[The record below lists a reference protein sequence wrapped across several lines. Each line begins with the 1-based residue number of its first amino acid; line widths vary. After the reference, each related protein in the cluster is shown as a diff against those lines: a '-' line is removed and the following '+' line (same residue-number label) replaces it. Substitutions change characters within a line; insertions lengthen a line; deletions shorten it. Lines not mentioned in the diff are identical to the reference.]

1 MSWTTI
7 EVPRT
12 VSLMS
17 ELKTTLRTDM
27 TAAMK
32 SKDALRLGTLRMLLS
47 AIQNAEV
54 AGPEARELS
63 DPEIIAV
70 LQKEAKKRNE
80 AAVVYEQAGR
90 GELAANERAE
100 ESIIDEYLP
109 TQLTEAEVGDIADT
123 AIAQVAEQL
132 GERPGM
138 RQMGQVMKAATAL
151 AAGRADGTR
160 ISAAVKA
167 RL

>member
-17 ELKTTLRTDM
+17 ELKTKLRSDM
-27 TAAMK
+27 TTAMK
-32 SKDALRLGTLRMLLS
+32 SKDTLRLGTLRMLLS

-54 AGPEARELS
+54 AGPQARELS
-63 DPEIIAV
+63 DPEVVAV

-100 ESIIDEYLP
+100 EQVIDEYLP
-109 TQLTEAEVGDIADT
+109 TQLTDAEVADIADT
-123 AIAQVAEQL
+123 AIAEIAEQI

-138 RQMGQVMKAATAL
+138 KQMGQVMKAATAL
-151 AAGRADGTR
+151 AAGRADGSR

>member
-1 MSWTTI
+1 
-7 EVPRT
+7 
-12 VSLMS
+12 MS
-17 ELKTTLRTDM
+17 ELKAKLRADM
-27 TAAMK
+27 TTAMK
-32 SKDALRLGTLRMLLS
+32 AKDKLRLATLRMLLA
-47 AIQNAEV
+47 AIQTSEV
-54 AGPEARELS
+54 SGTEAHELS
-63 DPEIIAV
+63 DNDVVAL

-80 AAVVYEQAGR
+80 AAVIYEQNGR

-100 ESIIDEYLP
+100 EEIIEEYLP
-109 TQLTEAEVGDIADT
+109 TQLNDAEVAQVADT

-138 RQMGQVMKAATAL
+138 RQMGQVMKAATVL
-151 AAGRADGTR
+151 ADGKADGSR

>member
-1 MSWTTI
+1 MWWAL
-7 EVPRT
+7 RARAAT

-17 ELKTTLRTDM
+17 ELKAQLRTDM

-32 SKDALRLGTLRMLLS
+32 AKDTLRLSTLRMLLA
-47 AIQNAEV
+47 AIQTAEV
-54 AGPEARELS
+54 AGAEARELS
-63 DPEIIAV
+63 DADVIAV
-70 LQKEAKKRNE
+70 LQKEAKKRSESAEIYTQN
-80 AAVVYEQAGR
+80 GR
-90 GELAANERAE
+90 GELAANEHAE
-100 ESIIDEYLP
+100 ARIIDEYLP
-109 TQLTEAEVGDIADT
+109 TQLSEAEVADLADT

-138 RQMGQVMKAATAL
+138 RQMGQVMKIATAL
-151 AAGRADGTR
+151 AEGKADGSR

>member
-1 MSWTTI
+1 
-7 EVPRT
+7 
-12 VSLMS
+12 MS
-17 ELKTTLRTDM
+17 ELKAKLRADM
-27 TAAMK
+27 TTAMK
-32 SKDALRLGTLRMLLS
+32 AKDKLRLATLRMLLA
-47 AIQNAEV
+47 AIQNSEV
-54 AGPEARELS
+54 SGTEAHELS
-63 DPEIIAV
+63 DNDVIAL

-80 AAVVYEQAGR
+80 AAVIYEQNGR

-100 ESIIDEYLP
+100 EEIIEEYLP
-109 TQLTEAEVGDIADT
+109 TQLNDAEVAQVADT

-138 RQMGQVMKAATAL
+138 RQMGQVMKAATVL
-151 AAGRADGTR
+151 ADGKADGSR

>member
-1 MSWTTI
+1 M
-7 EVPRT
+7 RR
-12 VSLMS
+12 MS
-17 ELKTTLRTDM
+17 ELKSQLRADM

-32 SKDALRLGTLRMLLS
+32 AKDTLRLSTLRMLLA

-54 AGPEARELS
+54 SGAQAKELS
-63 DPEIIAV
+63 DAEIVAV

-80 AAVVYEQAGR
+80 SAVIYEQNGR

-100 ESIIDEYLP
+100 EEVIEQYLP
-109 TQLTEAEVGDIADT
+109 RQLTEAEVAQVADT
-123 AIAQVAEQL
+123 AIAQVAEAI

-138 RQMGQVMKAATAL
+138 KQMGQVMKVATAL
-151 AAGRADGTR
+151 AEGKADGSR
-160 ISAAVKA
+160 LSAAVKA